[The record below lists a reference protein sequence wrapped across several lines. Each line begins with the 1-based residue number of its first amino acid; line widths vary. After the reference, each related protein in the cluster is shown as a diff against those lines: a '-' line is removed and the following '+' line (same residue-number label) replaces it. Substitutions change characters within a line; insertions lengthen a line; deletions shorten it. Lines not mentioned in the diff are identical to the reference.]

1 MQQPQDEI
9 VPTLVLTGTV
19 LFFFIFGFII
29 YFIILY
35 RNKQLKNQQEQ
46 EQLEANFRQELL
58 RAQIE
63 IQEQT
68 LSNISNEIHDNITQ
82 VLFFVKLSL
91 KTMTFENEKNAGKIN
106 ESSELIAQTIN
117 DLRNLSKSLSFEHI
131 TKQGLKRALEI
142 EVERL
147 ANSGVIETD
156 LSAEGECYS
165 LGVQREL
172 VLFRIYQ
179 EALNNTLKHSGAN
192 HFKINL
198 HYDDDLF
205 TLVVEDNGSGFFHDQ
220 SAKNSGLGLENI
232 KNRAALIGAVAVI
245 SSAPGKGCSIRVS
258 LNPFEH
264 LNVDGYH
271 TKNSFG

>member
-1 MQQPQDEI
+1 MFSNDLHII
-9 VPTLVLTGTV
+9 VLATIAVFTGIT
-19 LFFFIFGFII
+19 GFIV
-29 YFIILY
+29 YFIVLY
-35 RNKQLKNQQEQ
+35 RARQLKNKREQ

-63 IQEQT
+63 IQEET
-68 LSNISNEIHDNITQ
+68 LNNISSEIHDNITQ

-91 KTMTFENEKNAGKIN
+91 KTMTLENEKNTKKIN
-106 ESSELIAQTIN
+106 ESNELIAQTIN

-147 ANSGVIETD
+147 ANSGVINTD
-156 LSAEGECYS
+156 LSVEGECYT

-192 HFKINL
+192 HFKISL
-198 HYDDDLF
+198 HYFNDLF
-205 TLVVEDNGSGFFHDQ
+205 TLSVEDNGAGFLASPSD
-220 SAKNSGLGLENI
+220 KNIGLGLENI
-232 KNRAALIGAVAVI
+232 KRRAGLIGASAFI
-245 SSAPGKGCSIRVS
+245 DSAPGKGCLIRVT
-258 LNPFEH
+258 LNPFEN
-264 LNVDGYH
+264 LNFDGNR
-271 TKNSFG
+271 TKNSPG

>member
-1 MQQPQDEI
+1 MLQEKDEGI
-9 VPTLVLTGTV
+9 RLLVLLTTAVFTGIT
-19 LFFFIFGFII
+19 GFII
-29 YFIILY
+29 YFVILY
-35 RNKQLKNQQEQ
+35 RNRQLKNQREQ
-46 EQLEANFRQELL
+46 EQLQANFRQELL

-91 KTMTFENEKNAGKIN
+91 KTMSFENEKNTQKIN
-106 ESSELIAQTIN
+106 ESNELIAQTIN

-131 TKQGLKRALEI
+131 TKQGLKSALEI
-142 EVERL
+142 EAERL
-147 ANSGVIETD
+147 ANSGVIKTD
-156 LSAEGECYS
+156 LSVEGECYT

-192 HFKINL
+192 HFKISL
-198 HYDDDLF
+198 HYFNDLF
-205 TLVVEDNGSGFFHDQ
+205 TLSVEDNGAGFLAGPSH
-220 SAKNSGLGLENI
+220 KNSGLGLENI
-232 KNRAALIGAVAVI
+232 KRRAGLIGAAAFI
-245 SSAPGKGCSIRVS
+245 DSAPDKGCTIRVT

-264 LNVDGYH
+264 LNVDGNR